1 MVVRHERPSPD
12 PQYRVTAP
20 LMLSLADGT
29 TVKLRQWTT
38 RAVYD
43 PALEAADLSGA
54 LLSIPFQGVTLTFA
68 VALVPGDLPR
78 EFLFDGLNSRQR
90 EILGL
95 FHKNLLS
102 GRMVDTGEM
111 IAALDAPV
119 DLVPMEE
126 TPRER
131 AAATADLI
139 PQGWRAA
146 GMVAVYAGLFV
157 LVFGFLGGLAFN
169 RLNWVETPVAQ
180 VIGPAAAADGGFTVA
195 AHLPADR
202 VMDVWTGM
210 RGEVAAM
217 SNGRRIETQARIVAI
232 APDAAGGLRL
242 TLQAAPV
249 DAGQADEEQAF
260 APGQPV
266 AVSLFRNS
274 LRRLIFGS
282 DAG

>member
-43 PALEAADLSGA
+43 PALEGADLSGA
-54 LLSIPFQGVTLTFA
+54 LLSIPFQGVTITFA

-111 IAALDAPV
+111 ITALDAPV

-131 AAATADLI
+131 VAATADLI

-180 VIGPAAAADGGFTVA
+180 VIGPAEAGQTLEVV

-232 APDAAGGLRL
+232 APDAAGALRL

-249 DAGQADEEQAF
+249 DAGQAF